1 MLLSYSTIN
10 EAHASFF
17 GMKKS
22 DLEYKDLY
30 DIFDINTANK
40 LSEINWNL
48 FKKATTQKWKLNLKI
63 GKTKID

>member
-1 MLLSYSTIN
+1 
-10 EAHASFF
+10 
-17 GMKKS
+17 MKKS